1 MNQVF
6 CKHLRTKRM
15 YIEANPEAA
24 LADQPAEELSP
35 CHYWCNLT
43 QTAIGVD
50 DRPVHKQSCNSSRTC
65 FEE

>member
-1 MNQVF
+1 
-6 CKHLRTKRM
+6 M
-15 YIEANPEAA
+15 YLEANPEAA
-24 LADQPAEELSP
+24 LAEQPDEELSP

-50 DRPVHKQSCNSSRTC
+50 DRPVHKQSCNSARAC

>member
-15 YIEANPEAA
+15 YLEANPEAA
-24 LADQPAEELSP
+24 LADPPDEELSP

-43 QTAIGVD
+43 QTAVGAD
-50 DRPVHKQSCNSSRTC
+50 DRPVHKQSCNPARAC